1 MTVNSRTWTRSRVPI
16 NGRVYGCYER
26 GNCDAGRA
34 GDIVFFNGLLYGASS
49 WAYQTRIPA
58 LLKRFRVLLFDYPS
72 QGDSS
77 APTEGMTADNLV
89 EDVLALLAHF
99 RVSQPLLVGHS
110 FGGLLAG
117 LLAGVVQSRPQL
129 GLDIAGLL
137 VVNGSLRTPRST
149 NKLFWEMQRRL
160 AQIAQDIPDANDRHD
175 AVKDIFR
182 FFLPVALGDDYL
194 GFVED
199 FEEDVLN
206 GYAEYNRNVAA
217 VAALLKVLLENNVN
231 QAAFEHCLAQVR
243 CPVRIVTGLDDKI
256 FPQRYVQELVSVY
269 ADAELVGVEHAGH
282 SVMVEQHTIFNQH
295 FLQFLDRLFDNAPG
309 AGEPAAAVIAQ

>member
-1 MTVNSRTWTRSRVPI
+1 MAINSRTWKRSQVPI
-16 NGRVYGCYER
+16 NGRIYGCYER
-26 GNCDAGRA
+26 GNRDAGRA

-49 WAYQTRIPA
+49 WAYQTRIPT
-58 LLKRFRVLLFDYPS
+58 LLKRYRVVLFDYPS

-77 APTEGMTADNLV
+77 APTEGMNADDLV
-89 EDVLALLAHF
+89 EDVLALMAYLQV
-99 RVSQPLLVGHS
+99 RQPLLVGHS

-117 LLAGVVQSRPQL
+117 LLTGVVQSRPEC

-149 NKLFWEMQRRL
+149 NKLFWEIQRRL
-160 AQIAQDIPDANDRHD
+160 AQIAREIPDAGERHD

-182 FFLPVALGDDYL
+182 FFLPMALGDDYL

-217 VAALLKVLLENNVN
+217 VAGLLKVLLENNVN
-231 QAAFEHCLAQVR
+231 QAAFEQCLAQVR

-256 FPQRYVQELVSVY
+256 FPLRYVQELVSVY
-269 ADAELVGVEHAGH
+269 ANAELVSIEQAGH
-282 SVMVEQHTIFNQH
+282 SVMVEQHSAFNQH
-295 FLQFLDRLFDNAPG
+295 FLQFLDRLFDNAAG
-309 AGEPAAAVIAQ
+309 AREPVAAVITE